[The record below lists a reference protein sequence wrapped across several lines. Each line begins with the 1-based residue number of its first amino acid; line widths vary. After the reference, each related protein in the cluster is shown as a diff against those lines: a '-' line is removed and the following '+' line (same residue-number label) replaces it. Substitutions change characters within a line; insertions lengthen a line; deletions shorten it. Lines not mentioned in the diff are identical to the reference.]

1 VSDTGVHRGVFVGV
15 KFKFPLGVLVK
26 GEYQWVHM
34 PEDALILMDN
44 RYYFGAGL
52 TF

>member
-1 VSDTGVHRGVFVGV
+1 VGV